1 MTASDKDKRYDPELR
16 QAISDK
22 LRADREH
29 LDQARVH
36 IDFAIAELQ
45 KLQITKLPFAASL
58 YPLSS
63 SLAWHVKFLKEDTT
77 DPKSIY
83 VHNLA
88 AFSE

>member
-1 MTASDKDKRYDPELR
+1 MTATSDKRYDPELR
-16 QAISDK
+16 QSISDK

-36 IDFAIAELQ
+36 IDFAVAELN
-45 KLQITKLPFAASL
+45 KLELTKLKFSPALESIRDSL
-58 YPLSS
+58 D
-63 SLAWHVKFLKEDTT
+63 WHVKFLKEDTT